1 MRALSVCLIVFL
13 WAGGLVAPA
22 PAAAQ
27 TIAVDEVP
35 DDVEVAA
42 RAPAQQIPVEKQG
55 KGRALFFWLCAAMTI
70 GGALL
75 TITRKQAVSAVMF
88 LVATFL
94 GIAALYALLFAHFL
108 AVIQVLVYAGAIMVL
123 FVFVVMILNKEEEEP
138 WALRGLFGK
147 LIAGLALIYLVVRLI
162 SVLWQVPQKVVE
174 PATIAADYGS
184 TRALADTLFGAY
196 LFPFEAVS
204 LVLLIAVVGALVLAH
219 PAHPN
224 VGEEELS

>member
-1 MRALSVCLIVFL
+1 MRAVCLIGFL
-13 WAGGLVAPA
+13 VAGALAAPA
-22 PAAAQ
+22 PVAAQ
-27 TIAVDEVP
+27 TITVEEQP
-35 DDVEVAA
+35 DDREVAAA
-42 RAPAQQIPVEKQG
+42 RAPAQQVPLEKQG
-55 KGRALFFWLCAAMTI
+55 RGGALFFWLFALMTI
-70 GGALL
+70 GGAIA

-88 LVATFL
+88 LVGTFL
-94 GIAALYALLFAHFL
+94 GIAALYALLYAHFI

-147 LIAGLALIYLVVRLI
+147 FIAGLALIYLVVRLVQ
-162 SVLWQVPQKVVE
+162 VLWQVPQKIVE
-174 PATIAADYGS
+174 PATIATDYGT
-184 TRALADTLFGAY
+184 TRALADTMFGAY